1 MSSDCIIQWRLLI
14 EEFGPTFVHIKGE
27 RNVIADA
34 LSQLDADFS
43 KTLPTKPTN
52 DSMACIFL
60 TTKDVKE
67 TDFPLSPILIAKYQ
81 GLDKTLKQKCTSK
94 TNDNFSMTK
103 LEGVEVITYQ
113 GKYIF
118 LFNLFNNA

>member
-1 MSSDCIIQWRLLI
+1 
-14 EEFGPTFVHIKGE
+14 
-27 RNVIADA
+27 
-34 LSQLDADFS
+34 
-43 KTLPTKPTN
+43 
-52 DSMACIFL
+52 MACIFL

-81 GLDKTLKQKCTSK
+81 GLDKTLKQKCMSK

-113 GKYIF
+113 GKIYIPVQ
-118 LFNLFNNA
+118 LQQRVVAWYHEYLAHPGKSRTETTI

>member
-1 MSSDCIIQWRLLI
+1 
-14 EEFGPTFVHIKGE
+14 
-27 RNVIADA
+27 
-34 LSQLDADFS
+34 
-43 KTLPTKPTN
+43 
-52 DSMACIFL
+52 MACIFL

-67 TDFPLSPILIAKYQ
+67 TDFPLSRILIAKYQ

-113 GKYIF
+113 GKIF
-118 LFNLFNNA
+118 IPVQLQQRVVAWYHEYLAHPGESRTEATI